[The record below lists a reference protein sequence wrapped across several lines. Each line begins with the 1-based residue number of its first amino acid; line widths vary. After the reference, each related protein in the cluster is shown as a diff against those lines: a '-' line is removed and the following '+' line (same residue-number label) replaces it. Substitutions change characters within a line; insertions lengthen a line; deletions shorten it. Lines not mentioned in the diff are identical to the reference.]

1 MPAGEGWPDLE
12 ISPVGQECGFP
23 CPQEQEM
30 GPRARKIHKVG
41 EMAGRVGRHYPPAQR
56 DVKELVPSQEV
67 HIKIGPGLEIP
78 LRHLE
83 KPMQSALAPSD
94 RSFTVL
100 KDLTV
105 YTVLSQGRE
114 CRDHFTE
121 KEVEAP

>member
-23 CPQEQEM
+23 CPQKQEM
-30 GPRARKIHKVG
+30 GPRACKIHKVG

-56 DVKELVPSQEV
+56 DVEELVPKPRGTHKNWSWAGDTSET
-67 HIKIGPGLEIP
+67 PG
-78 LRHLE
+78 
-83 KPMQSALAPSD
+83 KANAKCSAPSD